1 METMCV
7 CVSATRRLKQ
17 SARERKK
24 SFEVRSGK
32 EGLRSLYF
40 PQKYHRCLTLCG
52 PPRRPQRGTQSR
64 TTTWSGSLTLEIADS
79 IPPHMPRP
87 AHVAEQIAAGMIVS
101 GQVRMNIWELL
112 CGCRQ
117 VTFVVRRVPNALV
130 ESASAVAPTAK
141 ARSLV

>member
-1 METMCV
+1 MRASTEASTWH
-7 CVSATRRLKQ
+7 SIPDNHL
-17 SARERKK
+17 
-24 SFEVRSGK
+24 VRIPYS
-32 EGLRSLYF
+32 
-40 PQKYHRCLTLCG
+40 
-52 PPRRPQRGTQSR
+52 
-64 TTTWSGSLTLEIADS
+64 LEIADS

-87 AHVAEQIAAGMIVS
+87 AHVAEQIAADMIVS

-112 CGCRQ
+112 CDCRQ